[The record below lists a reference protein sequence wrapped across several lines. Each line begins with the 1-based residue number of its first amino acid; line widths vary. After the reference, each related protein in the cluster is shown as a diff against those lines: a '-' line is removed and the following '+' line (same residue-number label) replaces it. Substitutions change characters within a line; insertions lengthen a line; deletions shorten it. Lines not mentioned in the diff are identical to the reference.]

1 MQAMC
6 DLTMVSYT
14 SDIINLGIKKNDMN
28 FILQTGGKMLG
39 MALLSMI
46 IAILVCYM
54 AAAVA
59 ATIGRNLKSRIF
71 KKVVSFSNFKVV
83 PMSRTFIKKPLKK
96 RKKVLYSTSKEGI
109 QTKQSQ
115 YRFP

>member
-71 KKVVSFSNFKVV
+71 KKVVSFSN
-83 PMSRTFIKKPLKK
+83 L
-96 RKKVLYSTSKEGI
+96 EGSF
-109 QTKQSQ
+109 QS
-115 YRFP
+115 